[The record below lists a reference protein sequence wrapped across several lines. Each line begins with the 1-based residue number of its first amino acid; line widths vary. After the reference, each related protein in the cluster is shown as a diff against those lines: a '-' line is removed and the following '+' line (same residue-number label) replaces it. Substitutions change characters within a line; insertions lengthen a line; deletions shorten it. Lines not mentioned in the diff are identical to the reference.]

1 VPPNSS
7 LLPAIL
13 GTAHS
18 AGHGGIQKTLHRL
31 RADFFV
37 PKDRALVRD
46 WVRACSVCQ
55 QNKTEA
61 LHPAGLLQPLE
72 VPSQIWSGISM
83 DFIEGLPKVHG
94 KSVILTIVDR
104 FSKYSHFI
112 ALSHPYTATSVAR
125 AFCEGV
131 VRLHGFPQSIVSDRD
146 PVFTGNVWR
155 ELFKLSGV
163 KLRMS
168 TAFHPQTDGQSE
180 VVNKTI
186 AMYLRCITG
195 DRPRAW
201 VEWLPWAEY
210 CYNTAYHSALHTTPF
225 RVVYGRDPP
234 PVLTYQPGSTANQTV
249 DEMLSERD
257 LFLSEV
263 RDRLLQA
270 QEHARRFY
278 DAHHRDLEFSVDDW
292 VWLRLLNRQAQSLVR
307 QPKGKL
313 GPRYAGPFRITERIG
328 EVAYR
333 LELPTGARI
342 HDVFHVGLLK
352 PYRGVPPVLPPA
364 LPAMEN
370 GRLLPSPEKVLKAR
384 IQRGVWHVQVQWSGT
399 QPTEATWEPLQQ
411 FTSSYPHF
419 QLEDELFSEE
429 GRDVMVGKTYERRPK
444 QPIGQATPGDQD

>member
-1 VPPNSS
+1 
-7 LLPAIL
+7 
-13 GTAHS
+13 
-18 AGHGGIQKTLHRL
+18 
-31 RADFFV
+31 
-37 PKDRALVRD
+37 
-46 WVRACSVCQ
+46 
-55 QNKTEA
+55 
-61 LHPAGLLQPLE
+61 
-72 VPSQIWSGISM
+72 
-83 DFIEGLPKVHG
+83 
-94 KSVILTIVDR
+94 
-104 FSKYSHFI
+104 
-112 ALSHPYTATSVAR
+112 
-125 AFCEGV
+125 
-131 VRLHGFPQSIVSDRD
+131 
-146 PVFTGNVWR
+146 
-155 ELFKLSGV
+155 
-163 KLRMS
+163 MS
-168 TAFHPQTDGQSE
+168 TTFHPQTDGQSE

-195 DRPRAW
+195 DCPRAW

-234 PVLTYQPGSTANQTV
+234 PVLTYQPGTTSNQTV

-307 QPKGKL
+307 RPKGKL
-313 GPRYAGPFRITERIG
+313 GPRYVGPFRITERIG

-333 LELPTGARI
+333 LELPTGAGI
-342 HDVFHVGLLK
+342 HDIFHVGLLK

-364 LPAMEN
+364 LPTMEN

-399 QPTEATWEPLQQ
+399 QPTEATWEPLQ
-411 FTSSYPHF
+411 
-419 QLEDELFSEE
+419 
-429 GRDVMVGKTYERRPK
+429 
-444 QPIGQATPGDQD
+444 

>member
-1 VPPNSS
+1 
-7 LLPAIL
+7 
-13 GTAHS
+13 
-18 AGHGGIQKTLHRL
+18 
-31 RADFFV
+31 
-37 PKDRALVRD
+37 
-46 WVRACSVCQ
+46 
-55 QNKTEA
+55 
-61 LHPAGLLQPLE
+61 
-72 VPSQIWSGISM
+72 M
-83 DFIEGLPKVHG
+83 DFIEGLPKVHD

-125 AFCEGV
+125 AFFEGV

-195 DRPRAW
+195 DHPRAW

-234 PVLTYQPGSTANQTV
+234 PVLTYQSGTTTNQTV
-249 DEMLSERD
+249 DEMLSECD

-270 QEHARRFY
+270 
-278 DAHHRDLEFSVDDW
+278 
-292 VWLRLLNRQAQSLVR
+292 
-307 QPKGKL
+307 
-313 GPRYAGPFRITERIG
+313 
-328 EVAYR
+328 
-333 LELPTGARI
+333 
-342 HDVFHVGLLK
+342 
-352 PYRGVPPVLPPA
+352 
-364 LPAMEN
+364 
-370 GRLLPSPEKVLKAR
+370 
-384 IQRGVWHVQVQWSGT
+384 
-399 QPTEATWEPLQQ
+399 
-411 FTSSYPHF
+411 
-419 QLEDELFSEE
+419 
-429 GRDVMVGKTYERRPK
+429 
-444 QPIGQATPGDQD
+444 